1 MNMQPVEWG
10 AGLAPRTVHAPIRLR
25 GMIAAAALLAVSAG
39 SRPVSASFT
48 FDVTTAVDHGRGEE
62 VTVRYEGKSQSAYA
76 GPFAS
81 SAIVG
86 GRTFAAS
93 TYCVDLADEL
103 QGSQAM
109 TLAPIASLPG
119 GNGAAVGSLYAF
131 FAPKVATAQDGA
143 ALQLAIWKL
152 EYDGPGA
159 TDFSRGNMQITGASM
174 ALIAEAQAELNQA
187 LPAGLSAMY
196 LRASTHG
203 TNGGLNQELI
213 GPAPVPEP
221 ASLALMGAGLVLGLT
236 YAGWARRPGRPVA
249 A

>member
-10 AGLAPRTVHAPIRLR
+10 AGLAPWTVHAPIRLR
-25 GMIAAAALLAVSAG
+25 GLLAAAALQAFPAG

-48 FDVTTAVDHGRGEE
+48 FDVTTAVDRGRGEE

-76 GPFAS
+76 GPFAG

-86 GRTFAAS
+86 GRTLASS
-93 TYCVDLADEL
+93 TYCVDLADEQ

-159 TDFSRGNMQITGASM
+159 IDFSRGNMQITGSSM
-174 ALIAEAQAELNQA
+174 ALIAEAQAKLNQA